1 MKYVKLFEEFTANEA
16 YIGPF
21 VFNNSMSDEELK
33 AMYNDALSGYANWQK
48 GFKYPKSDYKKVY
61 QEIEKILKKRG
72 ISIDESVVNEG
83 KEVFPN
89 QVEGNDQ
96 LIFKKTK
103 EWMNGGKLSGKYNIY
118 YRGYDIDAG
127 GRVFG
132 SVGELEKFIKDYIL
146 SNNLYNKYKHMPE
159 KPIDETVQEKE
170 NLKRYGNELW
180 NRGGTDDRKGLLNK
194 TFGYELKTED
204 LVELPW
210 SELPSDIRIKLVE
223 IKA

>member
-1 MKYVKLFEEFTANEA
+1 MKHIKLFEEF
-16 YIGPF
+16 
-21 VFNNSMSDEELK
+21 L
-33 AMYNDALSGYANWQK
+33 
-48 GFKYPKSDYKKVY
+48 
-61 QEIEKILKKRG
+61 
-72 ISIDESVVNEG
+72 NEG